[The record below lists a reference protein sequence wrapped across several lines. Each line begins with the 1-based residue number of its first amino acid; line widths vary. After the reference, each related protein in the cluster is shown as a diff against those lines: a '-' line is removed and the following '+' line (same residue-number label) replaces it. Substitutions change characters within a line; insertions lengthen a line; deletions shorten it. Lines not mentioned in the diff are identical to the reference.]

1 MPDSPRLMTMTALA
15 PTLLCAALAGPVPAW
30 AQAPATPTGPV
41 VDTLYGTPVPD
52 PYRWLED
59 EGSAEARAWFL
70 AQGGYARAVL
80 DALPGRAH
88 VLAHVRA
95 IGAAAP
101 PDISLPREAGGR
113 WFYTV
118 RRAGEPVARGFVRD
132 AWTGEERLLVD
143 PSTVGGSGHVGGN
156 VLHTFRPSPDGRLV
170 LHGVSTGGSE
180 AIVLR
185 VRDVATGVDIGGEI
199 ERNRWDMSTWLPD
212 GRTFL
217 YLRLRDLPAEAPPT
231 EFFRDIHVR
240 RHRLGE
246 PADSG
251 ATVLSAGAVGLPDR
265 MLPVVDVDARNG
277 LAFGRVT
284 FGGIQQQQAFFLAPL
299 DDVAQGSP
307 AWRPLFSLADSVLD
321 VAARGSD
328 LYVLTRK
335 GAQLGRVVRTPLDAP
350 DLGTAEVVLPEGAG
364 NLQSLGAAL
373 DALYVRGFAEGAF
386 GIHRI
391 PWGGEPA
398 PVSLP
403 PATSVG
409 PVRASPLRPGL
420 IITLD
425 SRTSVPR
432 PYRYNPSID
441 ALEEL
446 RLAESGPFDQHDS
459 VVVETLLAPGH
470 DGVGVPMS
478 IVRPAGAALDGSMP
492 IMMGG
497 YGAYGIASMTEAGP
511 PYVAELR
518 PWFEAGGATADCHV
532 RGGGYYGEAWHRAG
546 QKATKPNS
554 WLDFIACAE
563 YLERAGYTRPE
574 RLVALGVSAGGIT
587 VGRAITERP
596 ELFGAAILM
605 VGVLDAVRFETTP
618 NGPPN
623 IPEFG
628 SVATEEGFRALLAMS
643 AVHHVKPG
651 TAYPAVLLTAGLNDP
666 RVAAWQP
673 GKMAAALQ
681 AATTSGRPVLLRV
694 DEAAGHSPVGDTDDQ
709 YRALMAD
716 FIAFMMAETGTAP
729 YRTATPDASGPR

>member
-1 MPDSPRLMTMTALA
+1 MPDSLRLMVMTALG
-15 PTLLCAALAGPVPAW
+15 PVLLCAALAVPGLAW
-30 AQAPATPTGPV
+30 AQAPATPAGPV

-59 EGSAEARAWFL
+59 AGSDEARAWFM
-70 AQGGYARAVL
+70 AQGDHARAVL
-80 DALPGRAH
+80 DALPGRAD
-88 VLAHVRA
+88 VLARVRA

-118 RRAGEPVARGFVRD
+118 RRAGEPVARGYVRD

-143 PSTVGGSGHVGGN
+143 PSTVGGTGHTGGN

-185 VRDVATGVDIGGEI
+185 VRDVATGRDIDGGI
-199 ERNRWDMSTWLPD
+199 ERNRWNMSTWLPD
-212 GRTFL
+212 GRSFL

-231 EFFRDIHVR
+231 ELFRDIHVR

-246 PADSG
+246 LAEAG

-284 FGGIQQQQAFFLAPL
+284 FGGIEYRQAVFVAPL
-299 DDVAQGSP
+299 DDVAQGAP
-307 AWRPLFSLADSVLD
+307 AWRPLFSLADSVLA
-321 VAARGSD
+321 VAARGAD

-335 GAQLGRVVRTPLDAP
+335 GAPLGRVVRTRLDAP
-350 DLGTAEVVLPEGAG
+350 DLAAAEVVLREGAG
-364 NLQSLGAAL
+364 DLQSLGAAL
-373 DALYVRGFAEGAF
+373 DALYVRGFSEGAF

-391 PWGGEPA
+391 PWSGEPG

-409 PVRASPLRPGL
+409 LLRASPLRPGV

-425 SRTSVPR
+425 SRSSVPR

-446 RLAESGPFDQHDS
+446 RLAEPGPFDQHES
-459 VVVETLLAPGH
+459 VVVETVLVPSH
-470 DGVGVPMS
+470 DGARVPLS

-492 IMMGG
+492 IMLSG
-497 YGAYGIASMTEAGP
+497 YGAYGIASMTEAAP

-532 RGGGYYGEAWHRAG
+532 RGGGYYGAAWHRAG

-563 YLERAGYTRPE
+563 YLVREGYTRPE
-574 RLVALGVSAGGIT
+574 RLVALGISAGGIT
-587 VGRAITERP
+587 VGRSITERP
-596 ELFGAAILM
+596 ELFGAAVVM

-643 AVHHVKPG
+643 AVHHVRPG

-681 AATTSGRPVLLRV
+681 AATTSGRRVLLRV

-709 YRALMAD
+709 YRSLMAD
-716 FIAFMMAETGTAP
+716 LIAFMMAATGTAP
-729 YRTATPDASGPR
+729 YRTATPDPSGPP